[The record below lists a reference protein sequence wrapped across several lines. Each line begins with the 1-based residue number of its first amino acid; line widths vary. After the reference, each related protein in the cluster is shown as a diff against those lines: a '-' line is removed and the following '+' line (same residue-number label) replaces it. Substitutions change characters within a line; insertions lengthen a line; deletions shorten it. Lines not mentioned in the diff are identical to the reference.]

1 MSRAPPRHPKKSEVE
16 LTARNS
22 SVSDRIIFTGYSD
35 HAVAYIRRA
44 EALLI
49 SSESEGLPLT
59 LLEAMRVLTPV
70 VSTPVG
76 EIPNVL
82 GHGTFGYLS
91 SDLTD
96 TSVAHAL
103 VQLLGDPAQ
112 ASKKAQL
119 AHDRLLD
126 EYTSDEMNER
136 YLALYQEAL
145 AR

>member
-1 MSRAPPRHPKKSEVE
+1 MRSVAWKYHKRAKPP
-16 LTARNS
+16 
-22 SVSDRIIFTGYSD
+22 IQ
-35 HAVAYIRRA
+35 
-44 EALLI
+44 
-49 SSESEGLPLT
+49 
-59 LLEAMRVLTPV
+59 
-70 VSTPVG
+70 VG